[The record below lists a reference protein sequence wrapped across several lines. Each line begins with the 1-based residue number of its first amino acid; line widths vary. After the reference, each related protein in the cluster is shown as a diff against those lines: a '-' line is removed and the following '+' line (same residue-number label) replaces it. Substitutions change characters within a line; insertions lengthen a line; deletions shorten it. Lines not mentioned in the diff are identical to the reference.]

1 MQKLRIEIE
10 TTPFELQKYNP
21 NNKKDLQKLTADV
34 REEIEVSLSDYFKK
48 LGITN
53 VNLKITLQG
62 RK

>member
-34 REEIEVSLSDYFKK
+34 KKEVEDRLGDFLQT
-48 LGITN
+48 LGIGE
-53 VNLKITLQG
+53 VNLKITLLG
-62 RK
+62 K

>member
-10 TTPFELQKYNP
+10 TTPFELQKFNP

-34 REEIEVSLSDYFKK
+34 QKEVEDSLGDYFKT

-53 VNLKITLQG
+53 VNLKVTLLG
-62 RK
+62 K